1 MLEKSCNIKMQAKR
15 LESIEEKETEMR
27 LTGFK
32 MKERVNRVIQKIF
45 ERDIELNDVFLDR
58 GQNSEED
65 AEDQRPSKQTILQT
79 SLTYIEDLCSLC
91 KQVTSQDEQMPL
103 LDQVEASD
111 DEMPWRESRQ
121 HRALKEINKCIELQK
136 KLLAETGISL
146 EDPPFYDF
154 EPRPFEDEHKTQK

>member
-1 MLEKSCNIKMQAKR
+1 
-15 LESIEEKETEMR
+15 MR

-32 MKERVNRVIQKIF
+32 MKERINRVIQKIF

-91 KQVTSQDEQMPL
+91 KQVTSQDE
-103 LDQVEASD
+103 
-111 DEMPWRESRQ
+111 
-121 HRALKEINKCIELQK
+121 
-136 KLLAETGISL
+136 
-146 EDPPFYDF
+146 
-154 EPRPFEDEHKTQK
+154 